1 MQMVL
6 VDWIM
11 KNLRTI
17 SFLSFMLVAICVFG
31 QPAQQ
36 MVTVQV
42 APEHSDWLY
51 KEGEN
56 VRFNVSVLKN
66 GMPLRD
72 MKIHYS
78 ISEVMMPQRLSETVF
93 LKDGKGII
101 NAGTMKTPGFLRCQ
115 VSAEYK
121 GKKYS
126 GMSTVGF
133 SPNKISPKTELP
145 GDFLQFWE
153 KAKLEAAK
161 IPMDVKMSLIPEKC
175 TEKVNIYNVSLQ
187 NFENGCC
194 LYGVLCVP
202 KGTGKYPAILKLP
215 SAGVRGYGGDVANAA
230 KGYIIFEIGLHG
242 IPVNLPWEVY
252 SNLNAGAL
260 KGYHSFNLDDRDKYY
275 YKRAYLGCVR
285 AVDFISQLPEY
296 DGENLITMGNSQGGA
311 LSIVTAALDSR
322 VKGVVA
328 FYPALCDQVGYLY
341 NQAGG
346 WPHTFNNGKN
356 NTPEKIKTVQYYDVV
371 NFARYIKVPGFYSF
385 GYNDSSTPPTSVFS
399 ALNMIKAP
407 KEIFIAEETGHYSY
421 PEQRNASWKWVRSF
435 LETNKSDKDTK
446 GKD

>member
-1 MQMVL
+1 MGK
-6 VDWIM
+6 DIRIFSARSC
-11 KNLRTI
+11 KEEAARENKDY
-17 SFLSFMLVAICVFG
+17 
-31 QPAQQ
+31 PAE
-36 MVTVQV
+36 QV
-42 APEHSDWLY
+42 ASNIGKLLQLHLADPVNAYLKAAKVPAEAKVEVSDSC
-51 KEGEN
+51 KEG
-56 VRFNVSVLKN
+56 
-66 GMPLRD
+66 G
-72 MKIHYS
+72 H
-78 ISEVMMPQRLSETVF
+78 
-93 LKDGKGII
+93 
-101 NAGTMKTPGFLRCQ
+101 
-115 VSAEYK
+115 
-121 GKKYS
+121 
-126 GMSTVGF
+126 
-133 SPNKISPKTELP
+133 
-145 GDFLQFWE
+145 
-153 KAKLEAAK
+153 KA
-161 IPMDVKMSLIPEKC
+161 VC
-175 TEKVNIYNVSLQ
+175 
-187 NFENGCC
+187 
-194 LYGVLCVP
+194 
-202 KGTGKYPAILKLP
+202 
-215 SAGVRGYGGDVANAA
+215 
-230 KGYIIFEIGLHG
+230 YI
-242 IPVNLPWEVY
+242 
-252 SNLNAGAL
+252 
-260 KGYHSFNLDDRDKYY
+260 SFNLDDRDKYY

>member
-1 MQMVL
+1 
-6 VDWIM
+6 M

-31 QPAQQ
+31 QPAKQ

-51 KEGEN
+51 KEGEA
-56 VRFNVSVLKN
+56 VKFNISVLKN
-66 GMPLRD
+66 SVPLQNV
-72 MKIHYS
+72 KVHYT
-78 ISEVMMPQRLSETVF
+78 ISEVMMPQRLSETIF
-93 LKDGKGII
+93 LKEGKGVI
-101 NAGTMKTPGFLRCQ
+101 NAGTMEKPGFLRCQ
-115 VSAEYK
+115 VSAEYE

-145 GDFLQFWE
+145 DDFLQFWE

-161 IPMDVKMSLIPEKC
+161 IPMDVKMNLIPEKC
-175 TEKVNIYNVSLQ
+175 TEKVNVYNVSLQ
-187 NFENGCC
+187 NFENGCR

-202 KGTGKYPAILKLP
+202 KGKGKYPAILKLP

-252 SNLNAGAL
+252 SSLNAGAL

-311 LSIVTAALDSR
+311 LSIITAALDSR

-328 FYPALCDQVGYLY
+328 FYPALCDQIGYLY

-346 WPHTFNNGKN
+346 WPHTFKDGKN

-371 NFARYIKVPGFYSF
+371 NFARHIKVPGFYSF

-399 ALNMIKAP
+399 ALNVIKAP
-407 KEIFIAEETGHYSY
+407 KGIFIAEETGHYSY

-435 LETNKSDKDTK
+435 IETNKYNKDAK
-446 GKD
+446 GKN